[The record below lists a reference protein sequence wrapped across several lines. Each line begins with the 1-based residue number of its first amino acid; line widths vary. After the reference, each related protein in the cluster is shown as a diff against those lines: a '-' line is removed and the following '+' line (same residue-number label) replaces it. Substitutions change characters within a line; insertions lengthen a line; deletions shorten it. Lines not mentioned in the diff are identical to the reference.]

1 MGSEVSFAYDPGKR
15 AAALREALP
24 LRLRAA
30 TNGLRSHL
38 DPEAWRAAHASR
50 LGYSEMVFAADAL
63 LRYAYMAHA
72 ADLREAAAFLA
83 SQVSL
88 CGEQNEADPANET
101 SFITVPAF
109 HRAAAAVRW
118 AHEGVLPLEPLK
130 TAARIRDDGRTRRG
144 GLQTVIDDVPHSG
157 GWQRSLALSFSAD
170 FVTRAVLGDW
180 DWIDDVAQRG
190 FLYLDAL
197 KAPSADGLLILFC
210 RRLGGC
216 ARGEHTTRDVNDART
231 ALNRCVASWADS
243 VIAGQPWDASVVL
256 LFFCVYAFER
266 VVNDRVPSVQE
277 VTGALLGETR
287 SLTSKTVRRSLESP
301 SGF

>member
-1 MGSEVSFAYDPGKR
+1 MGSESSFVYDPGKR
-15 AAALREALP
+15 AAALREALS
-24 LRLRAA
+24 LRLRVA

-38 DPEAWRAAHASR
+38 DPEAWRGAHESG

-63 LRYAYMAHA
+63 LRYAYMAHS
-72 ADLREAAAFLA
+72 ADLREATAFLA

-88 CGEQNEADPANET
+88 CGEQNEAAPANET

-109 HRAAAAVRW
+109 HCAAAALRW
-118 AHEGVLPLEPLK
+118 AHESVLPLEPLK
-130 TAARIRDDGRTRRG
+130 TAARIRDDGRTQRG
-144 GLQTVIDDVPHSG
+144 GLQAVIDAVPHSA

-180 DWIDDVAQRG
+180 DWIDDVARRE
-190 FLYLDAL
+190 FLYLETL
-197 KAPSADGLLILFC
+197 KAPSADGQLILFC
-210 RRLGGC
+210 RRLRGC
-216 ARGEHTTRDVNDART
+216 ARDEHATRDVNEART

-243 VIAGQPWDASVVL
+243 VIAGQPWDASIVL

-266 VVNDRVPSVQE
+266 VVNNRAPSVQE
-277 VTGALLGETR
+277 VTGALHGETR
-287 SLTSKTVRRSLESP
+287 SLTSKTVRRSLESR

>member
-1 MGSEVSFAYDPGKR
+1 MGSEVSFVYDPGKR
-15 AAALREALP
+15 AAALRQALP

-38 DPEAWRAAHASR
+38 DPEAWRGAHESG

-63 LRYAYMAHA
+63 LRYAYMARS
-72 ADLREAAAFLA
+72 ADLRDAAAFLA
-83 SQVSL
+83 GQL
-88 CGEQNEADPANET
+88 PICGEQNEAGPANET

-118 AHEGVLPLEPLK
+118 AHEGVLPLEPLR

-144 GLQTVIDDVPHSG
+144 GLQAVIDAVPHSG

-170 FVTRAVLGDW
+170 FVTRAALGDW

-197 KAPSADGLLILFC
+197 KAPSADGLLIVFC
-210 RRLGGC
+210 RCLVACVRSER
-216 ARGEHTTRDVNDART
+216 AARDVGDARA
-231 ALNRCVASWADS
+231 ALNRCAASWADS
-243 VIAGQPWDASVVL
+243 VIAGQPWDASAVL
-256 LFFCVYAFER
+256 LFFCVYAFEQF
-266 VVNDRVPSVQE
+266 VNDRVPSVQE

-287 SLTSKTVRRSLESP
+287 SLP
-301 SGF
+301 S